1 MTEYKKRGQKKAP
14 PKRVYDIPQDDPW
27 RVFRIMS
34 EFVDGFE
41 VLRDIGQAI
50 SIFGSSRTKKGHKY
64 YRLAE
69 RTAQLFSEIGY
80 SVITGAG
87 GGIMEAANRGARK
100 GGSESIGLNIMIPLE
115 QAINK
120 YVTVPLEFR
129 YFFVRKTM
137 FAKYSKAFIVFPG
150 GYGTM
155 DELFEALALI
165 QTGRVPP
172 FPVVLVGSKYWE
184 GLLAWIKA
192 KCLAENTIDKNDLD
206 IFAVLDDPK
215 DIVQYVVDFYAN
227 TGGQ

>member
-1 MTEYKKRGQKKAP
+1 MTEQKKRGKKKASQKP
-14 PKRVYDIPQDDPW
+14 VYSVPRDDPW

-41 VLRDIGQAI
+41 VLRDIGPAV
-50 SIFGSSRTKKGHKY
+50 SIFGSARTKRAHKY

-69 RTAQLFSEIGY
+69 RTAQLFSETGY

-87 GGIMEAANRGARK
+87 EGIMEAANRGCKK

-115 QAINK
+115 QEINK

-172 FPVVLVGSKYWE
+172 FPVVLAGSRYWE
-184 GLLAWIKA
+184 GLLGWIKT
-192 KCLAENTIDKNDLD
+192 KCLAEGTIDKKDLG

-215 DIVQYVVDFYAN
+215 DIVRCVLDFYAN